1 MLRMRGSNLN
11 ITTIALKS
19 IVNYEAL
26 ELEENYQ
33 GICSRHAFSK
43 AC

>member
-1 MLRMRGSNLN
+1 MA
-11 ITTIALKS
+11 IALKS

-26 ELEENYQ
+26 EFEENYQ
-33 GICSRHAFSK
+33 GTCFGHAFSN